1 MKKLLK
7 DGWYTVG
14 SYDVYVDGGK
24 VKRAL
29 RDGKCFYPYIVNKKY
44 GGYDLDQSL
53 SLNAL
58 RARLRRNAAI
68 FA

>member
-1 MKKLLK
+1 MKKLL
-7 DGWYTVG
+7 DGWYTIG
-14 SYDVYVDGGK
+14 SYDVYVDDGK

-29 RDGKCFYPYIVNKKY
+29 RDGKCFYPYTASKY

-53 SLNAL
+53 SLDAL
-58 RARLRRNAAI
+58 RARLRRNTAI

>member
-1 MKKLLK
+1 MKKLL

-14 SYDVYVDGGK
+14 SYDVCVILGK
-24 VKRAL
+24 AKFATK
-29 RDGKCFYPYIVNKKY
+29 DGKCFYPYTVSKF

-53 SLNAL
+53 SLDAL
-58 RARLRRNAAI
+58 RARLRRNTAI